1 MKEIKKETIIY
12 QALDGKEFIDKNEC
26 KKYEAKIF
34 QNINLK
40 YFDIDIPYCNEG
52 IYSFTA
58 YKVNSENEFNM
69 FMSYLKYNYGNTYGI
84 KKYAGNGWYLTEKSG
99 NHWVEVFLLSKVV
112 NDFTEMLGKIA
123 ELTLEF

>member
-26 KKYEAKIF
+26 KKYEAEIF
-34 QNINLK
+34 QDINLK
-40 YFDIDIPYCNEG
+40 YFDIDIPYCDEG

-69 FMSYLKYNYGNTYGI
+69 FMSYLKYNYGDICGI
-84 KKYAGNGWYLTEKSG
+84 EEYAGNGWYLTEKSE
-99 NHWVEVFLLSKVV
+99 NDWVEVFLLSKVIK
-112 NDFTEMLGKIA
+112 DFTEMLGKIA
-123 ELTLEF
+123 ELALKF

>member
-69 FMSYLKYNYGNTYGI
+69 LMSYLKYNYGNTYGI
-84 KKYAGNGWYLTEKSG
+84 RKYAGNGWYLTEKSG

-112 NDFTEMLGKIA
+112 NDFTEMLGRIA
-123 ELTLEF
+123 ELTLKF